1 MLLHGHVIYIDFL
14 KQSLKCIFVLGEDD
28 YPRQNLKV
36 RGHVRLRSKLV
47 FNFGH
52 RLKALTVSANDGFVR
67 AAAQQ
72 V

>member
-1 MLLHGHVIYIDFL
+1 MYSIN
-14 KQSLKCIFVLGEDD
+14 SLVLSGQDD

-36 RGHVRLRSKLV
+36 RGHVRLRSKII

-52 RLKALTVSANDGFVR
+52 RIKALTVSANEGFVR

-72 V
+72 VKQVF